1 MQGAGRGRL
10 PAPTGSPAP
19 RRPPGPAS
27 ALRGANRFHL
37 RPCARGCWGD
47 ASSGVPAPTVSA
59 DPAARLQKLLV
70 PLGHPSAEAHRRHA
84 QALPLLP
91 PAAVTGTRRSRSR
104 RGCPATVSLGSSSLV
119 FMSTGPWM
127 GQTVPEGAD
136 PGVVR
141 RLSEFPASASGSHRY
156 RALRPGRDPSG
167 ASGRRRPVPGGA
179 APAGLGRG
187 RAHVPG
193 VRLRCVDQGARA
205 VSPDTATRLATVPR
219 APCHAVRVRALRK
232 ARSVV
237 AINET
242 PFLRNKYRR
251 KSFGEEARASSAGAC
266 VPGVCARRRRD
277 GRAPAP
283 RLLHEHVHADLPT
296 ASLAPGRTSVAW
308 TLGQRWSAGASRGC
322 AFRPLCLSQRS
333 AGKWTRAVSVPGTPA
348 LRPRTGFHVEG
359 VRRMPNQRRRR

>member
-1 MQGAGRGRL
+1 M
-10 PAPTGSPAP
+10 
-19 RRPPGPAS
+19 
-27 ALRGANRFHL
+27 
-37 RPCARGCWGD
+37 
-47 ASSGVPAPTVSA
+47 PAPTVSA

-91 PAAVTGTRRSRSR
+91 PAAVTGARRSRSR
-104 RGCPATVSLGSSSLV
+104 QGCPATVSLGSSSLV
-119 FMSTGPWM
+119 FMLTGPWM

-141 RLSEFPASASGSHRY
+141 RLSEFLASASGSHRY
-156 RALRPGRDPSG
+156 RALRPGRDPGG

-205 VSPDTATRLATVPR
+205 VSPDTATRLASVPR

-266 VPGVCARRRRD
+266 VPGAD
-277 GRAPAP
+277 GTVGP
-283 RLLHEHVHADLPT
+283 LHPVSCTSACT
-296 ASLAPGRTSVAW
+296 RTSRPPPW
-308 TLGQRWSAGASRGC
+308 LLGGRQSRGRSVSAGALARAAVVPSD
-322 AFRPLCLSQRS
+322 PS
-333 AGKWTRAVSVPGTPA
+333 A
-348 LRPRTGFHVEG
+348 
-359 VRRMPNQRRRR
+359 